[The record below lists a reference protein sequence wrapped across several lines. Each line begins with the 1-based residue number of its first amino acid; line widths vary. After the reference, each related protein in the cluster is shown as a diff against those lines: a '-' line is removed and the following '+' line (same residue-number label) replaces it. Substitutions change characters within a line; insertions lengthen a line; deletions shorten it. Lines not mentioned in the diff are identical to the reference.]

1 MFCWGRTLRPRYS
14 GRTAQTQGDKCNER
28 CSSDRRLTRAP
39 LVVLSVSG
47 AFFFSAA
54 PRPGFCSCVSL
65 FFFREFQLY
74 ERTGKRRH
82 ACRRRPDCQAQKP
95 ATTTTTTCRA
105 CRQANDFNSVPL
117 SRHEPR
123 VLSFRSPSSFVFL
136 SSPRF
141 VLIFPPSSAASVKLN
156 LLRIGLVGEH
166 RIFKLPTSS
175 AATAFLTCFTGSGR
189 MPGVS

>member
-47 AFFFSAA
+47 AFSFSAA
-54 PRPGFCSCVSL
+54 PRPVSAPVYPS
-65 FFFREFQLY
+65 FSFENFNYTNVRGKGDTRVVGD
-74 ERTGKRRH
+74 RTAKLRN
-82 ACRRRPDCQAQKP
+82 RRRQRRR
-95 ATTTTTTCRA
+95 RA

-123 VLSFRSPSSFVFL
+123 VLSPSSSVFL

-141 VLIFPPSSAASVKLN
+141 VLILPPSSAASVKLN